1 MSVKLKGNTI
11 LHPDCGIPFP
21 VYPRVTALVS
31 VNFQTEEL
39 RPLLWKVQRFNVTSG
54 GLNKN
59 GPHRLIYLN
68 A

>member
-1 MSVKLKGNTI
+1 MVPGVWLRGQKWAFGVGEKSRWEKIKVLIHWVEG
-11 LHPDCGIPFP
+11 DC
-21 VYPRVTALVS
+21 
-31 VNFQTEEL
+31 
-39 RPLLWKVQRFNVTSG
+39 G

>member
-1 MSVKLKGNTI
+1 MHPWAASPHQLTPFCGSWGYYLESLVKVLR
-11 LHPDCGIPFP
+11 GIPAPIYFSS
-21 VYPRVTALVS
+21 VYIC
-31 VNFQTEEL
+31 
-39 RPLLWKVQRFNVTSG
+39 G